1 LNTNGNLALDSIQ
14 PTLIITGS
22 GGADTAANTITFNF
36 SKIIR
41 DGSFTVDDIDIENG
55 TINAGSFT
63 KVSAAQYTIVV
74 TPSLG
79 GQHSNVAI
87 TVAANTFVDIAGN
100 ANAGIVKNTTK
111 ISNLKARIDI
121 DGNNPDVDLT
131 RWDVSH
137 LELVEWNQALNCHWY
152 SS

>member
-1 LNTNGNLALDSIQ
+1 VKVSSPAPPIKSTSNLSDFVTATAEGTGTKLTIDHDGTGISNNSVTIILKNVTYITDLLTNLNTNGNLALDSIQ
-14 PTLIITGS
+14 PTLIIAGS

-79 GQHSNVAI
+79 GQHSNVA
-87 TVAANTFVDIAGN
+87 N
-100 ANAGIVKNTTK
+100 
-111 ISNLKARIDI
+111 
-121 DGNNPDVDLT
+121 
-131 RWDVSH
+131 
-137 LELVEWNQALNCHWY
+137 
-152 SS
+152 